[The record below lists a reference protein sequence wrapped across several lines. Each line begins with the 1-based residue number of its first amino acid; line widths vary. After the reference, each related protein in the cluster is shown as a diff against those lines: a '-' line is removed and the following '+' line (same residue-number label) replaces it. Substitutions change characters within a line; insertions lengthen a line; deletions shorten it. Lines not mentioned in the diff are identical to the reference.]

1 MIRFSKEQLRAAFRV
16 SVHPS
21 LRGAFQDAV
30 RLSMMAETGD
40 QRGDGKETWP
50 TTVKKIPGPLRA
62 QIEAGC
68 QEWATVRQIMERS
81 FILHQPEYVRLVCAN
96 MADAGVLMKRRPSL
110 NKPNE
115 YRAAARD

>member
-1 MIRFSKEQLRAAFRV
+1 MIRFSKEQLSQAFRV

-21 LRGAFQDAV
+21 MLDAFQNAV
-30 RLSMMAETGD
+30 RLSMLAEAGHR
-40 QRGDGKETWP
+40 RGDAKDGWP

-68 QEWATVRQIMERS
+68 QDWASVREIMETAL
-81 FILHQPEYVRLVCAN
+81 IIHDQDYVRLVCAN
-96 MADAGVLMKRRPSL
+96 MADAGVLQKRRTSL

-115 YRAAARD
+115 YRVAPS